1 MFPILNDP
9 VEQTAYSEWQTL
21 TSDLY
26 PEGML
31 GNLNMEYRIVSSGG
45 DVITLE
51 VNLTATRHLSNIDDI
66 SAYSLLCCFIGKKFW
81 FPNPTKVFAPTLNI
95 V

>member
-1 MFPILNDP
+1 MFSDMFPILNDP
-9 VEQTAYSEWQTL
+9 VERTAYSQWQTL

-51 VNLTATRHLSNIDDI
+51 VNLTATRRLYNVDDI
-66 SAYSLLCCFIGKKFW
+66 IQSPLLFHW
-81 FPNPTKVFAPTLNI
+81 
-95 V
+95 